1 MPRSALTVVSALL
14 CGVAY
19 VKTRE
24 ALLASIHQQIEQAA
38 AAKVSFVTEWVT
50 SRQAVVASTLGRF
63 GSGELKPVLD
73 QAKEAGGFDDMYIG
87 QPDKTMTQFSK
98 ATPVPPGYDPTGRP
112 WYVAAI
118 ASQEAIA
125 SPPYIDAATKLQKL
139 PRDSSPSRQRNRCEL
154 SGRSR
159 GVYRKFGLGR
169 NKLREATM
177 RGDVPGLRKAS
188 W

>member
-1 MPRSALTVVSALL
+1 MMGSLKNRMIVFVLVILAVVSALL

-87 QPDKTMTQFSK
+87 QPDKTMTQFSQ

-112 WYVAAI
+112 WYVAAA
-118 ASQEAIA
+118 ASQNAIA
-125 SPPYIDAATKLQKL
+125 SPPYIDASTKRPIITFAKAR
-139 PRDSSPSRQRNRCEL
+139 RDGGQL
-154 SGRSR
+154 VAVAG
-159 GVYRKFGLGR
+159 
-169 NKLREATM
+169 
-177 RGDVPGLRKAS
+177 GDVT
-188 W
+188 

>member
-1 MPRSALTVVSALL
+1 MIVFVLVVISVISALL

-24 ALLASIHQQIEQAA
+24 ALIGSIHRQIDQAA
-38 AAKVSFVTEWVT
+38 AAKVSFVTEWVA

-63 GSGELKPVLD
+63 GVPELKPVLD

-87 QPDKTMTQFSK
+87 QPDKTMTQFSG

-118 ASQEAIA
+118 AAPGAIA
-125 SPPYIDAATKLQKL
+125 SAPYIDAATKKPIITFAKARRDGGNVVAVAGGDVTLQRIVDEILAAKL
-139 PRDSSPSRQRNRCEL
+139 P
-154 SGRSR
+154 
-159 GVYRKFGLGR
+159 
-169 NKLREATM
+169 
-177 RGDVPGLRKAS
+177 
-188 W
+188 

>member
-1 MPRSALTVVSALL
+1 MGSLKNRMIVFVLVILAVVSALL

-87 QPDKTMTQFSK
+87 QPDKTMTQFSQ
-98 ATPVPPGYDPTGRP
+98 ATPVPPGWLTGWGPPPDRP
-112 WYVAAI
+112 AMAAV
-118 ASQEAIA
+118 
-125 SPPYIDAATKLQKL
+125 
-139 PRDSSPSRQRNRCEL
+139 R
-154 SGRSR
+154 
-159 GVYRKFGLGR
+159 
-169 NKLREATM
+169 
-177 RGDVPGLRKAS
+177 
-188 W
+188 